1 MSTPPK
7 TLRDWAKQRLTD
19 LTTGLYMISAT
30 CGLVDAVCFLALGGV
45 FAEMMTGNLLLMALS
60 IGTGSALGQS
70 ARYIPA
76 IVAFSLGAPV
86 GGRLLRGPQKLQ
98 ERRIGFAVE
107 WLVIV
112 AATGL
117 AWVAEPD
124 AHNLAGHAVVAMLAL
139 AMGIQNAMVRMHSVP
154 DIATNVMTVT
164 FTGIIADSTPAGG
177 TNRNWR
183 RRVTSVG
190 LFMGSARPRWPT
202 AAVGHG
208 LAASADQPLV
218 QPGDHPADV
227 RREAAVSPAM

>member
-1 MSTPPK
+1 MTTPPK
-7 TLRDWAKQRLTD
+7 TLRDRAKQQLTD

-60 IGTGSALGQS
+60 IGTGSALGES

-76 IVAFSLGAPV
+76 IVAFSLGALV
-86 GGRLLRGPQKLQ
+86 GGRLLRGPEKLQ

-112 AATGL
+112 AATVL
-117 AWVAEPD
+117 ASVAKPD
-124 AHNLAGHAVVAMLAL
+124 AHNLAGQVVVAMLAL
-139 AMGIQNAMVRMHSVP
+139 AMGIQNAMVRVHGVP

-190 LFMGSARPRWPT
+190 LF
-202 AAVGHG
+202 V
-208 LAASADQPLV
+208 ASAALGGLLLQFGTVWPLV
-218 QPGDHPADV
+218 LTSLVFSLAIIPLMFGERPQ
-227 RREAAVSPAM
+227 

>member
-1 MSTPPK
+1 MSTPSRTFSDSVK
-7 TLRDWAKQRLTD
+7 ERLND

-76 IVAFSLGAPV
+76 IVAFSLGALI

-107 WLVIV
+107 WAIIV
-112 AATGL
+112 AATVL
-117 AWVAEPD
+117 TWITAPD
-124 AHNLAGHAVVAMLAL
+124 AHNFAGHVVVAMLAL
-139 AMGIQNAMVRMHSVP
+139 AMGIQNAMVRVHGVP
-154 DIATNVMTVT
+154 DLATNVMTVT

-190 LFMGSARPRWPT
+190 LFI
-202 AAVGHG
+202 
-208 LAASADQPLV
+208 ASAALGGLLLQIGTVWPLLLTSV
-218 QPGDHPADV
+218 V
-227 RREAAVSPAM
+227 FSLAMVPLMFGEQSQ